1 MNTVRKFQTLFNSGR
16 SFAVG
21 EPRIRPGTRGELGF
35 VNSLIAGAG
44 GRAVGAPRLNLF
56 AVIGKHRW
64 LLRTMLPFMG
74 RLMPGGKLPR
84 QDTELVILR
93 VGYLTGAQYERHQHT
108 PMALKAGLTQAD
120 VERSARPG
128 AAGWSGRHAAVIAA
142 VDELHETRNLSDASW
157 AALKPHYDERQL
169 IELVMLTGAY
179 EMVAMTINTLGVQ
192 IESGAACTTTSSS

>member
-1 MNTVRKFQTLFNSGR
+1 M
-16 SFAVG
+16 G
-21 EPRIRPGTRGELGF
+21 EARIKPGNRQQLGI
-35 VNSLIAGAG
+35 VNSLIARAG
-44 GRAVGAPRLNLF
+44 GRAVGAHQLNLF

-93 VGYLTGAQYERHQHT
+93 VGHLTGAEYERHQHG

-120 VERSARPG
+120 VERSGQPG
-128 AAGWSGRHAAVIAA
+128 QDGWSGRHAALIAA

-192 IESGAACTTTSSS
+192 IESGVA

>member
-1 MNTVRKFQTLFNSGR
+1 MRIAPGSR
-16 SFAVG
+16 S
-21 EPRIRPGTRGELGF
+21 ELGL
-35 VNSLIAGAG
+35 VNSLIARAG

-74 RLMPGGKLPR
+74 RLMPRGKLPR

-93 VGYLTGAQYERHQHT
+93 VGYLTGAEYERVQHT

-120 VERSARPG
+120 VERSAQPG
-128 AAGWSGRHAAVIAA
+128 TEGWTGRHAAVVAA
-142 VDELHETRNLSDASW
+142 VDQLHERSNVDDATW
-157 AALKPHYDERQL
+157 ADLRTHYDERQL

-179 EMVAMTINTLGVQ
+179 EMVAMTINTLGV
-192 IESGAACTTTSSS
+192 EVE